1 MYRTGRALFGQVYL
15 ADERIVYLDFLSAV
29 FVLVIAA
36 LMHDDFLNKLPQQ
49 GGGQLLKAGV
59 FADDVHKL
67 PGVDRSLLRLGK
79 LRLQLGGVF
88 PDLPLLRFIVGRQ
101 LRKPFI
107 GDAPGHAVLIQ
118 PLEDGGQLP
127 DALLALTTHALLL
140 P

>member
-1 MYRTGRALFGQVYL
+1 
-15 ADERIVYLDFLSAV
+15 
-29 FVLVIAA
+29 
-36 LMHDDFLNKLPQQ
+36 MHDDFLNKLPQQ

-79 LRLQLGGVF
+79 LPLQFGGSLF
-88 PDLPLLRFIVGRQ
+88 KLPLLGFIVGRQ

-118 PLEDGGQLP
+118 PLEDGG
-127 DALLALTTHALLL
+127 
-140 P
+140 